1 MLIVEER
8 GYFWPNDVPIPERAI
23 APDSAVAGTLKIDDD
38 DIIRLEL
45 DSRLTPERQFGAGNV
60 IIQGI
65 LKSSDDRVLL
75 HNASYGGGTVYKS
88 NGISY
93 EHFTG
98 EACLIGRR
106 AFASGNADLTFSKM
120 VVPLHGFE
128 EWLRL
133 GSINIK
139 VEDATF
145 SAVYEPI
152 EDFSYSLDDGSVSI
166 KYDIDIPP
174 FSMRADAISV
184 KERARLSYSFN
195 EPLTLTEIIAQ
206 FHNLEEF
213 FIILTDSEYNMKW
226 PEVTLG
232 LEAST
237 YILYFLRRETTSEPP
252 GMRDL
257 ITNFAQ
263 LKERFPAIHNMWKQK
278 RAKFDAGFYLYTGT
292 RRGMK
297 FYAEHEFVNLIW
309 GIETFHR
316 AKYPE
321 RPASARLE
329 KKIQRIKAQ
338 IAKSADRNWIS
349 WCIRQ
354 AHVTEPNLETR
365 IAEVLRTLPIE
376 WVEEGV
382 KKFAHECAEIRND
395 VSHFGGRR
403 RTHGSY
409 GEMIVDMTRKSRI
422 LRRLYHMVII
432 LEIEVH
438 EGLLREWFYKG
449 FSSYPIRQLM
459 VTAGMLVREDDA
471 AVPAAVA

>member
-23 APDSAVAGTLKIDDD
+23 APDSAVAGTLKIADD

-45 DSRLTPERQFGAGNV
+45 DSRLTPARQSGAGNV

-93 EHFTG
+93 EHFTA

-106 AFASGNADLTFSKM
+106 AFASGNADLAFSKM
-120 VVPLHGFE
+120 VVSLQGFE
-128 EWLRL
+128 EWLGL
-133 GSINIK
+133 GSINVK
-139 VEDATF
+139 VADAKF

-152 EDFSYSLDDGSVSI
+152 EDFSYSLYDGSVSI
-166 KYDIDIPP
+166 QYDIYIPP
-174 FSMRADAISV
+174 FSMRTDAISV

-195 EPLTLTEIIAQ
+195 ESLTLTEIIAQ

-226 PEVTLG
+226 PEVMLG
-232 LEAST
+232 PDAST
-237 YILYFLRRETTSEPP
+237 YHLYFPRSKTTSEPP
-252 GMRDL
+252 EIREL
-257 ITNFAQ
+257 ITNFVQ
-263 LKERFPAIHNMWKQK
+263 LRGFPSIHNMWKQK
-278 RAKFDAGFYLYTGT
+278 RAKFDSGFYLYTGT

-321 RPASARLE
+321 LPASARLE
-329 KKIQRIKAQ
+329 NKIKRIKGQ
-338 IAKSADRNWIS
+338 IAKSADIKWIS
-349 WCIRQ
+349 WCIGQ

-376 WVEEGV
+376 LSEEGV
-382 KKFAHECAEIRND
+382 KKFAHECAEIRNN

-403 RTHGSY
+403 RTHESY
-409 GEMIVDMTRKSRI
+409 GESDSGHDDEKSNSETPVP
-422 LRRLYHMVII
+422 H
-432 LEIEVH
+432 
-438 EGLLREWFYKG
+438 GNN
-449 FSSYPIRQLM
+449 
-459 VTAGMLVREDDA
+459 AGD
-471 AVPAAVA
+471 